1 MGLGHFGRNGS
12 GEAGPSGT
20 IPPTSGCSAGDD
32 ARRREERAVQGL
44 LLLIKMR
51 QNLFGGKCCTMF
63 SQQVQG
69 SRRLGRSIVTPL
81 RLEENLEYHHV
92 LEDHDFRHRQTPS
105 SKLEMSL
112 CCILFMLMFYWVR
125 SNISSPS
132 FCLLIVFL
140 FTVAGPYGLPPTPA
154 RCTIFIVYQTAIP
167 YIADHIRSRSS
178 QDSAVSP
185 STSGQNSTTLSRLKQ
200 KLSGFWLHV
209 VQQWLVVI
217 LLLDRLIEVIKFP
230 EVTSVHAFHFLPF
243 FAGLYYHI
251 SKHAA
256 GIRYLFI
263 GKPSNQRP
271 RYQILGASF
280 ASQQRSAGHGLPVL
294 NEEGNLASLDT
305 DEGGWVY
312 DSSSSEYG
320 TSKCTLC
327 LSNHQHPTATSCGHE
342 LYHRMVQRKARM
354 SSLPHPNNTHSG
366 LVCVCH
372 SDF

>member
-32 ARRREERAVQGL
+32 ARRREERATKSFWGQMLYYVLTTGS
-44 LLLIKMR
+44 
-51 QNLFGGKCCTMF
+51 G
-63 SQQVQG
+63 QQT
-69 SRRLGRSIVTPL
+69 LG
-81 RLEENLEYHHV
+81 EEYCDTTQFAE
-92 LEDHDFRHRQTPS
+92 S
-105 SKLEMSL
+105 
-112 CCILFMLMFYWVR
+112 
-125 SNISSPS
+125 
-132 FCLLIVFL
+132 
-140 FTVAGPYGLPPTPA
+140 YGESA
-154 RCTIFIVYQTAIP
+154 
-167 YIADHIRSRSS
+167 IRSRSS

-271 RYQILGASF
+271 SCGRAVPKKFIFSCSVHQASF

-312 DSSSSEYG
+312 DSSSSENG
-320 TSKCTLC
+320 AKKSQNVLFAAP
-327 LSNHQHPTATSCGHE
+327 Q
-342 LYHRMVQRKARM
+342 
-354 SSLPHPNNTHSG
+354 
-366 LVCVCH
+366 
-372 SDF
+372 